1 MMAVRLFVFMM
12 AAVSVIYADSLKG
25 FYRQTLAEVT
35 LHKSPSRRPAAVPN
49 SKMISDDL
57 EKQALIELNCGRK
70 LANEMKVNSPW
81 AQIKGRFCK
90 PSKSQFVEITNESNG
105 FTASVFN
112 LNSDEY
118 KTDLI
123 QLKNG
128 PNKIRI
134 RVQTAEGQSE
144 EQTVLVESSHI

>member
-12 AAVSVIYADSLKG
+12 AVVGVINADSLKE
-25 FYRQTLAEVT
+25 FCRQTLAEVT
-35 LHKSPSRRPAAVPN
+35 LHKTPSRKPAAVPS
-49 SKMISDDL
+49 SKMVSDDL
-57 EKQALIELNCGRK
+57 EKQALIELNCSRK

-90 PSKSQFVEITNESNG
+90 PRKSQIVEITNESNG
-105 FTASVFN
+105 FTASIFN
-112 LNSDEY
+112 LNSEEY

-134 RVQTAEGQSE
+134 RVQSTDGLLE

>member
-12 AAVSVIYADSLKG
+12 AVVGVINADSLKE

-35 LHKSPSRRPAAVPN
+35 LHKTPNRKPAAVPS
-49 SKMISDDL
+49 SKMVSDDL
-57 EKQALIELNCGRK
+57 EKQALIELNCSRK

-90 PSKSQFVEITNESNG
+90 PSKSQIVEITNESNG
-105 FTASVFN
+105 FTASIFN
-112 LNSDEY
+112 LNSEEY

-134 RVQTAEGQSE
+134 RVQSTDGLLE